1 WLPDYEE
8 RGVYVGLRGGRR
20 RSFGASSSKI
30 TATCRRRTAL
40 KSSENL
46 TTMVKQC
53 RELFCPS
60 ARKSLPADR
69 PRKGLNHPLLRSNIA
84 GAVGIASLSWP
95 CMYLGFLAMYRGM
108 KSIKP
113 YNSKLLFPAHLLKCT
128 CWCQSRV
135 KRLDDYL
142 DRLEEQTGLKA
153 NRGMIARRALELFLA
168 THQAAAPPSAHARR
182 HAGTA

>member
-1 WLPDYEE
+1 M
-8 RGVYVGLRGGRR
+8 YVGLRGGRR

-30 TATCRRRTAL
+30 TATCRRLTAL

-53 RELFCPS
+53 HELFCPS

-69 PRKGLNHPLLRSNIA
+69 PRKGLNHPLVRRNIA
-84 GAVGIASLSWP
+84 GAVGISSLSCP

-113 YNSKLLFPAHLLKCT
+113 YSSKIFFPAHLLKCT

-135 KRLDDYL
+135 YGGGVVPGTVYDD
-142 DRLEEQTGLKA
+142 RMPMSSG
-153 NRGMIARRALELFLA
+153 
-168 THQAAAPPSAHARR
+168 
-182 HAGTA
+182 

>member
-1 WLPDYEE
+1 M
-8 RGVYVGLRGGRR
+8 YVGLRGGRR

-30 TATCRRRTAL
+30 TATCRRLTAL

-60 ARKSLPADR
+60 ARKSQPADR
-69 PRKGLNHPLLRSNIA
+69 PRKGLNHPLIRRNIA
-84 GAVGIASLSWP
+84 GAVGISSLSWP

-113 YNSKLLFPAHLLKCT
+113 YNSKILFPVHLSKCT

-135 KRLDDYL
+135 SARPWGSDTSQKRYATA
-142 DRLEEQTGLKA
+142 EFCFPFA
-153 NRGMIARRALELFLA
+153 SRALPSGFCEPSEYTA
-168 THQAAAPPSAHARR
+168 TS
-182 HAGTA
+182 T

>member
-1 WLPDYEE
+1 MVVRLLGE
-8 RGVYVGLRGGRR
+8 RRVCRSLR
-20 RSFGASSSKI
+20 RSRRAFGASSSKI
-30 TATCRRRTAL
+30 TATCRRLTAL

-60 ARKSLPADR
+60 VRKSPPADR
-69 PRKGLNHPLLRSNIA
+69 PRKGLNHPLVRSNRA
-84 GAVGIASLSWP
+84 GAVGISSLSWP

-113 YNSKLLFPAHLLKCT
+113 YNSAILFPVHLLKCT

-135 KRLDDYL
+135 GGRLGVVSGAPL
-142 DRLEEQTGLKA
+142 P
-153 NRGMIARRALELFLA
+153 ARK
-168 THQAAAPPSAHARR
+168 QVVR
-182 HAGTA
+182 HAP

>member
-1 WLPDYEE
+1 M
-8 RGVYVGLRGGRR
+8 YVGLRGGRR

-30 TATCRRRTAL
+30 TATCRRLTAL

-60 ARKSLPADR
+60 VRKSPPADR
-69 PRKGLNHPLLRSNIA
+69 PKKGLNHPRIRRNIA
-84 GAVGIASLSWP
+84 GAMGISSLPWP

-113 YNSKLLFPAHLLKCT
+113 YNSKVLFPAHPSKCT

-135 KRLDDYL
+135 RGSVLLMTQDGGMPAQVQGDG
-142 DRLEEQTGLKA
+142 EGVKA
-153 NRGMIARRALELFLA
+153 LPLNWMECGNARQWMRS
-168 THQAAAPPSAHARR
+168 PSQP
-182 HAGTA
+182 

>member
-1 WLPDYEE
+1 M
-8 RGVYVGLRGGRR
+8 YVGLRGGRR
-20 RSFGASSSKI
+20 SSFGASSAKI
-30 TATCRRRTAL
+30 TATCRRLTAL

-60 ARKSLPADR
+60 ARKSQPADR
-69 PRKGLNHPLLRSNIA
+69 PRKGLNHPLIRRNIA
-84 GAVGIASLSWP
+84 GAVGISSLSWP

-113 YNSKLLFPAHLLKCT
+113 YNSKILFPAHLSKCT

-135 KRLDDYL
+135 PSTLLWSQTLEVTGYRTCPFPRTGHAPLA
-142 DRLEEQTGLKA
+142 DRVR
-153 NRGMIARRALELFLA
+153 N
-168 THQAAAPPSAHARR
+168 APLIFP
-182 HAGTA
+182 AGVFC

>member
-1 WLPDYEE
+1 M
-8 RGVYVGLRGGRR
+8 YVGLRGGRR

-30 TATCRRRTAL
+30 TATCRRLTAL

-60 ARKSLPADR
+60 VRKSPPADR
-69 PRKGLNHPLLRSNIA
+69 PRKGLNHPLVRRNIA
-84 GAVGIASLSWP
+84 GAVGISSLSWP

-108 KSIKP
+108 KSIKA
-113 YNSKLLFPAHLLKCT
+113 YNSKIFFPAHLLKCT

-135 KRLDDYL
+135 LGDAR
-142 DRLEEQTGLKA
+142 QSA
-153 NRGMIARRALELFLA
+153 ARGGH
-168 THQAAAPPSAHARR
+168 TAHARN
-182 HAGTA
+182 AGRRRATQQRITRVSRSRCKWR

>member
-1 WLPDYEE
+1 M
-8 RGVYVGLRGGRR
+8 YVGLRGGRR
-20 RSFGASSSKI
+20 RSFGASSAKI

-46 TTMVKQC
+46 TTMVQQC

-60 ARKSLPADR
+60 ARKSQPADR
-69 PRKGLNHPLLRSNIA
+69 PRKGLNHPLIRRNIA
-84 GAVGIASLSWP
+84 GAVGISSLSWP

-113 YNSKLLFPAHLLKCT
+113 YNSKILFPVHLSKCT

-135 KRLDDYL
+135 EALPTDQEGARLCPCVL
-142 DRLEEQTGLKA
+142 SAL
-153 NRGMIARRALELFLA
+153 RAGKLHPVWFSLLR
-168 THQAAAPPSAHARR
+168 P
-182 HAGTA
+182 

>member
-1 WLPDYEE
+1 
-8 RGVYVGLRGGRR
+8 VYVGLRGGRR

-30 TATCRRRTAL
+30 TATCRRLTAL

-60 ARKSLPADR
+60 ARKSQPADR
-69 PRKGLNHPLLRSNIA
+69 PRKGLNHPLIRRNIA
-84 GAVGIASLSWP
+84 GAVGISSLSWP

-113 YNSKLLFPAHLLKCT
+113 YNSKILFPAHLSKCT

-135 KRLDDYL
+135 SCSSR
-142 DRLEEQTGLKA
+142 R
-153 NRGMIARRALELFLA
+153 IARELGVHIRTGYRWCWWLRNAAL
-168 THQAAAPPSAHARR
+168 SYARV
-182 HAGTA
+182 